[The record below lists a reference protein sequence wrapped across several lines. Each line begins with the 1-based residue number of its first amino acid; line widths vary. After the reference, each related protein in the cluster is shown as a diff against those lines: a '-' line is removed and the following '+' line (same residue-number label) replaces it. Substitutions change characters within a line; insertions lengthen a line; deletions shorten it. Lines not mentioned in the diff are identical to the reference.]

1 MKKKLYDTYSPE
13 IYPRKLFVSTSIEDL
28 DKYFI
33 FLDVE
38 GNNNGNEYNK
48 LLQEIDK
55 YDGGMVTC
63 KVIRKSDNKYGVIVI
78 AVMDIEDITA
88 DMIPHEAVHVADYF
102 CEQLGLYTQDF
113 KDGNEAYAYLV
124 GWAAGSIS
132 NTISN
137 ELKNKEYDN

>member
-1 MKKKLYDTYSPE
+1 MKKKPYDVYSPK
-13 IYPRKLFVSTSIEDL
+13 IYPRLLFVSTNIEDL

-33 FLDVE
+33 FLDIY
-38 GNNNGNEYNK
+38 GNNDGSEYNK

-78 AVMDIEDITA
+78 AVANAEDITP

-102 CEQLGLYTQDF
+102 CEQLGVCLLSRMGCRKY
-113 KDGNEAYAYLV
+113 K
-124 GWAAGSIS
+124 
-132 NTISN
+132 
-137 ELKNKEYDN
+137 

>member
-1 MKKKLYDTYSPE
+1 MKKKPYDVYSPE
-13 IYPRKLFVSTSIEDL
+13 IYPRLLFVSTNIEDL

-33 FLDVE
+33 FLDVY
-38 GNNNGNEYNK
+38 GN
-48 LLQEIDK
+48 
-55 YDGGMVTC
+55 MVTC

-78 AVMDIEDITA
+78 AVTSTEDITP

-124 GWAAGSIS
+124 GWAAGNIS
-132 NTISN
+132 NTICN

>member
-1 MKKKLYDTYSPE
+1 MKKKPYDVYSPE
-13 IYPRKLFVSTSIEDL
+13 IYPRLLFVSTNIEDL

-33 FLDVE
+33 FLDVY
-38 GNNNGNEYNK
+38 GNNDGSEYNK

-78 AVMDIEDITA
+78 AVTSIEDITP

-102 CEQLGLYTQDF
+102 FSRMGCRKY
-113 KDGNEAYAYLV
+113 K
-124 GWAAGSIS
+124 
-132 NTISN
+132 
-137 ELKNKEYDN
+137 

>member
-1 MKKKLYDTYSPE
+1 MKKKPYDVYSPE
-13 IYPRKLFVSTSIEDL
+13 IYPRLLFVSTNIEDL

-33 FLDVE
+33 FLDVY
-38 GNNNGNEYNK
+38 GNNDGSEYNK

-78 AVMDIEDITA
+78 AVTNTEDITP

-102 CEQLGLYTQDF
+102 CEQLRLTSRIVYPFERGKFLAQ
-113 KDGNEAYAYLV
+113 KLRE
-124 GWAAGSIS
+124 IS
-132 NTISN
+132 ALRYS
-137 ELKNKEYDN
+137 LHLSL

>member
-13 IYPRKLFVSTSIEDL
+13 IYPRKLFVSTNIEDL
-28 DKYFI
+28 DKHFI
-33 FLDVE
+33 FLDVY
-38 GNNNGNEYNK
+38 GNNNGDVYSK
-48 LLQEIDK
+48 LLQEIDEL
-55 YDGGMVTC
+55 DGGMVTC

-78 AVMDIEDITA
+78 AIVDIEDITA

-137 ELKNKEYDN
+137 ELKNKEYDD

>member
-1 MKKKLYDTYSPE
+1 MKKKPYDVYSPE
-13 IYPRKLFVSTSIEDL
+13 IYPRLLFVSTNIEDL

-33 FLDVE
+33 FLDVY
-38 GNNNGNEYNK
+38 GNNDGSEYNK

-78 AVMDIEDITA
+78 AIA
-88 DMIPHEAVHVADYF
+88 NEAVHVADYF

-124 GWAAGSIS
+124 GWAAGNIS
-132 NTISN
+132 NTICN